1 MKKFTFVL
9 TVTLF
14 LFASLFAF
22 ADSPRK
28 VLIEEATN
36 TSCGPCAAQNPTFQL
51 YINNNF
57 KDVIPLVYHA
67 WWPGSNDPMYL
78 ENTVMNEARIRYYG
92 IEKIGVPNV
101 RVNGKIAPKSS
112 GWYDGAAG
120 DTVAINTEV
129 NKYRGTNSPVTM
141 TVAETRNG
149 TQCSV
154 SVTINTTQS
163 LVGKKL
169 RVAVVEY
176 YISYPNP
183 PGTNG
188 EKEFFWVARQML
200 PDHNG
205 TTLDLNAGSN
215 KTYNFSYTIKSTW
228 KAQQIYIVA
237 FIQDDNTKEVLQ
249 AAQNLKVAKVQVTGP
264 NPFLTIP
271 RNGTVN
277 YTFNVTN
284 PSSEL
289 MRVNVAL
296 NSSSSYIPTSWNATL
311 STNQLI
317 LQPNQSQ
324 SVTVTLKA
332 GSKAEFSIVG
342 VDFIPNV
349 QIPYEQALGYFY
361 ALTEDTKYAFYALTN
376 SPSPI
381 FAYQAIL
388 TNSKYA
394 NDAALLPFALD
405 VINSYSMA
413 NFDLAVLGFN
423 FALRGVLGGYY
434 VESSPLYASLN
445 SMISAGK
452 SILLTSEVDLSFA
465 YGTQGSQTARDF
477 YTNKLFINKA
487 QEPVLRI
494 TVNSSG
500 QITNINPY
508 PATGVTGDPIGNGIN
523 LTMNQYNQSSHPYF
537 IVYTDILQITNPS
550 KAKAF
555 LFYDN
560 NPSAIGGVRVENGN
574 SRLAY
579 LTTGFEGI
587 ANPTQRNGFAN
598 KIIDWLL
605 NKQTAKTGPQIALSL
620 TAIDFAEVVVG
631 TTASQTFDISNTGD
645 EPLIINELY
654 IDRDFDPDTVFNI
667 QNPPALPLTIQPNQK
682 YTVTVTFTP
691 KAESVAYTSSVIIK
705 SNAKNAPNEIVSLDG
720 IGVVGDVPII
730 ASSKTEI
737 NFGEVQ
743 VESSKVGDVDITNN
757 GYADLQITS
766 VQIVNSSGAFSIMNP
781 PELPA
786 TLGPGQT
793 MTISILF
800 RPTAAI
806 DYSAT
811 LRIQS
816 NASNQ
821 PTLDVPLTGRGTTA
835 GSVSESEFPDGTKIA
850 ITPIPVGNEL
860 TILATTKLG
869 ASKEVS
875 MKVYDLNGNLI
886 ADLGTTNL
894 SQSIT
899 QLRFSTHSIP
909 SGRYNLKLQIG
920 NDVQFIPF
928 IVVK

>member
-1 MKKFTFVL
+1 MKKFTFAL
-9 TVTLF
+9 SVTLF

-67 WWPGSNDPMYL
+67 WFPGSSDPMYL
-78 ENTVMNEARIRYYG
+78 ENTVMNETRIRYYG

-332 GSKAEFSIVG
+332 GKQSG
-342 VDFIPNV
+342 
-349 QIPYEQALGYFY
+349 
-361 ALTEDTKYAFYALTN
+361 
-376 SPSPI
+376 I
-381 FAYQAIL
+381 FHCW
-388 TNSKYA
+388 S
-394 NDAALLPFALD
+394 
-405 VINSYSMA
+405 
-413 NFDLAVLGFN
+413 
-423 FALRGVLGGYY
+423 
-434 VESSPLYASLN
+434 
-445 SMISAGK
+445 
-452 SILLTSEVDLSFA
+452 
-465 YGTQGSQTARDF
+465 
-477 YTNKLFINKA
+477 
-487 QEPVLRI
+487 
-494 TVNSSG
+494 
-500 QITNINPY
+500 
-508 PATGVTGDPIGNGIN
+508 
-523 LTMNQYNQSSHPYF
+523 
-537 IVYTDILQITNPS
+537 
-550 KAKAF
+550 
-555 LFYDN
+555 
-560 NPSAIGGVRVENGN
+560 
-574 SRLAY
+574 
-579 LTTGFEGI
+579 
-587 ANPTQRNGFAN
+587 
-598 KIIDWLL
+598 
-605 NKQTAKTGPQIALSL
+605 
-620 TAIDFAEVVVG
+620 
-631 TTASQTFDISNTGD
+631 
-645 EPLIINELY
+645 
-654 IDRDFDPDTVFNI
+654 
-667 QNPPALPLTIQPNQK
+667 
-682 YTVTVTFTP
+682 
-691 KAESVAYTSSVIIK
+691 
-705 SNAKNAPNEIVSLDG
+705 
-720 IGVVGDVPII
+720 
-730 ASSKTEI
+730 
-737 NFGEVQ
+737 
-743 VESSKVGDVDITNN
+743 
-757 GYADLQITS
+757 
-766 VQIVNSSGAFSIMNP
+766 
-781 PELPA
+781 
-786 TLGPGQT
+786 
-793 MTISILF
+793 
-800 RPTAAI
+800 
-806 DYSAT
+806 
-811 LRIQS
+811 
-816 NASNQ
+816 
-821 PTLDVPLTGRGTTA
+821 
-835 GSVSESEFPDGTKIA
+835 
-850 ITPIPVGNEL
+850 
-860 TILATTKLG
+860 
-869 ASKEVS
+869 
-875 MKVYDLNGNLI
+875 
-886 ADLGTTNL
+886 
-894 SQSIT
+894 
-899 QLRFSTHSIP
+899 
-909 SGRYNLKLQIG
+909 
-920 NDVQFIPF
+920 
-928 IVVK
+928 